1 MDYVFSGLSENF
13 KILLFYQVTEICGRY
28 KQILSIFFKF
38 FENYMRDKV
47 VKKSCFV

>member
-13 KILLFYQVTEICGRY
+13 NFFIRLRKFVADTNKFYQF
-28 KQILSIFFKF
+28 FFKF